1 MRLEELALDA
11 VERRVKA
18 MTASAKVARERA
30 RQLKA
35 QADMNAER
43 LEMQKSRAA
52 FTQAQRSA
60 VASTIKPYR

>member
-18 MTASAKVARERA
+18 MKATAKAARERA

-35 QADMNAER
+35 QADINAER
-43 LEMQKSRAA
+43 LDMQKSRAA
-52 FTQAQRSA
+52 LTRARRSA
-60 VASTIKPYR
+60 VTSNIKPYR

>member
-1 MRLEELALDA
+1 MRLGEIQHSTA
-11 VERRVKA
+11 ERRVKQLKA
-18 MTASAKVARERA
+18 NAKAAKDRA

-52 FTQAQRSA
+52 LTQAQRSA
-60 VASTIKPYR
+60 VTSTIKPYR